1 MLRGTAW
8 IVLFTLFLNAL
19 GQCSPYAPKEQP
31 PVTSPSATHSAA
43 AAAEPAVQP
52 APPLTGGAEAPQ
64 SPVLATAV
72 LQVDPQEPPQAPPTE
87 QPLLPPLPPVEPQG
101 PSEIWLPL
109 LSSPPGPPRVIILM
123 IGDGMGFEV
132 VRAAR
137 LYTGAELS
145 FERFPFQG
153 SVNTFPAG
161 GDVTDSASAA
171 TSMATGRKVGVG
183 VISQSI
189 PGDGSDLPTLL
200 EEQAALGK
208 RTGLVTTSYLT
219 DATIAAMAAHEPTRD
234 NREEIANDYLY
245 QTRPNLLFGGGGRG
259 LTPEEALEAGY
270 VTITDRAGLQ
280 ALDLNALEYVSGL
293 FGETYMPYEL
303 DGLGDYPHLNEMTA
317 AALDLLEEDPDGFFL
332 LVEGGRIDHGEHIND
347 LPRAIAEV
355 MEFSNT
361 VDLVMR
367 WAAERTDTLIIVTA
381 DHETGGLRVE
391 QDNGPGEYPTVS
403 WREPNRQHTAAPVP
417 IYAYGVY
424 ANLVWGQLDNLE
436 IRSVIYGQR

>member
-1 MLRGTAW
+1 LLRGAVRVILVTF
-8 IVLFTLFLNAL
+8 LLNAL
-19 GQCSPYAPKEQP
+19 GQCSPYAPREQQ
-31 PVTSPSATHSAA
+31 PVALPSATHSPAG
-43 AAAEPAVQP
+43 EPAGQAVP
-52 APPLTGGAEAPQ
+52 SLTGGAEVPQ
-64 SPVLATAV
+64 SPALATAT
-72 LQVDPQEPPQAPPTE
+72 LQVGLQEPPQDLLLTE
-87 QPLLPPLPPVEPQG
+87 QPLLPTSPPNEPQG

-109 LSSPPGPPRVIILM
+109 VSSPPGPPRVIILM

-137 LYTGAELS
+137 RYIGAELS
-145 FERFPFQG
+145 FERLPFQG

-171 TSMATGRKVGVG
+171 TSIATGQKVGVG
-183 VISQSI
+183 VISQAI

-200 EEQAALGK
+200 EEQATLGK

-219 DATIAAMAAHEPTRD
+219 DATIAAMAAHEPSRD
-234 NREEIANDYLY
+234 NREEIADDYLY
-245 QTRPNLLFGGGGRG
+245 QTRPNLLLGGGGRG

-280 ALDLNALEYVSGL
+280 SLDLNALEYVSGL

-303 DGLGDYPHLNEMTA
+303 DGLGDLPHLTEMTA

-332 LVEGGRIDHGEHIND
+332 LVEGGRIDHAEHIND

-355 MEFSNT
+355 IEFSNS
-361 VDLVMR
+361 VDLVMQ

-381 DHETGGLRVE
+381 DHETGGLYVE

-424 ANLVWGQLDNLE
+424 ANRVWGQLDNLE
-436 IRSVIYGQR
+436 IRSVVYGQR